1 MIKLLI
7 LDIDGTITEKDQS
20 IMPQTLIQL
29 RKLTK
34 SNKHIHVCLASGN
47 VLPVM
52 FGVRTILGIG
62 ESLAGENGG
71 ILLHNNKITT
81 YFKRDK
87 TAIAYKQIEKD
98 LGAVEF
104 ITNRWRET
112 SISFILE
119 GSYDF
124 SEYERKYN
132 VAIQDSGFAK
142 HILNKGQNKGFIA
155 KELMKIHGVSAE
167 ETLACGDG
175 DNDVDIFES
184 VGTGATMD
192 NGSSS
197 IKKSAAYVSE
207 KPYGEGLVDILKHF
221 NLLED

>member
-7 LDIDGTITEKDQS
+7 LDIDGTITQRDQS
-20 IMPQTLIQL
+20 ILPETLINL
-29 RKLTK
+29 RKVVI
-34 SNKHIHVCLASGN
+34 SNPELHICLASGN

-71 ILLHNNKITT
+71 ILLYKQQITP
-81 YFKRDK
+81 YFQKEK
-87 TAIAYKQIEKD
+87 TVEAYKEIEKD

-112 SISFILE
+112 SISFILD
-119 GSYDF
+119 GSHDF
-124 SEYERKYN
+124 KKYEQKYG
-132 VAIQDSGFAK
+132 VVIQDSGFAK

-155 KELMKIHGVSAE
+155 GKLMKIYGVSRD

-175 DNDVDIFES
+175 DNDADLFEV
-184 VGTGATMD
+184 VGKSGTIS

-197 IKKSAAYVSE
+197 VKERAEYVSE
-207 KPYGEGLVDILKHF
+207 KAYGEGLIDIMKHF
-221 NLLED
+221 KLLRE

>member
-7 LDIDGTITEKDQS
+7 LDIDGTITQKDQS
-20 IMPQTLIQL
+20 ILPETLIAL
-29 RKLTK
+29 RKVVF
-34 SNKHIHVCLASGN
+34 SNPEMHICLASGN

-52 FGVRTILGIG
+52 FGIRTILGVG

-71 ILLHNNKITT
+71 ILLYKQRITS
-81 YFKRDK
+81 YFQKQK
-87 TAIAYKQIEKD
+87 TVEAYKEIEKD

-112 SISFILE
+112 SISFILD

-124 SEYERKYN
+124 TKYERKYD
-132 VAIQDSGFAK
+132 VVIQDSGFAK

-155 KELMKIHGVSAE
+155 RELMKIYSVSKD

-175 DNDVDIFES
+175 DNDADLFEA
-184 VGTGATMD
+184 VGMSGTIS
-192 NGSSS
+192 NGSSAV
-197 IKKSAAYVSE
+197 KERAEYVSN
-207 KPYGEGLVDILKHF
+207 KAYGDGLIDIMKHF
-221 NLLED
+221 RLLEE